1 MAFTPVQVGGID
13 TDRYGAKFNAD
24 WLWVPVIANQTTFTP
39 TEAEINAGRLL
50 TGAIAAINGF
60 NVSPRYDELPDLVSD
75 VDPKVPAG
83 STVDDSA
90 LSFYLASDDDDA
102 LDFFNRGDLGYV
114 IQCPRGLEGGYR
126 AWVWKVE
133 VSVVLPTAAMTG
145 GSMGVV
151 GFGTLGAPKKIDL
164 PAET

>member
-1 MAFTPVQVGGID
+1 MAFNPVQVGGID
-13 TDRYGAKFNAD
+13 TDRYGNKFNAD
-24 WLWVPVIANQTTFTP
+24 WLWLATIANQSTFTP
-39 TEAEINAGRLL
+39 TEAEINLGRLL

-60 NVSPRYDELPDLVSD
+60 TVSPRYDELPDLVSV

-83 STVDDSA
+83 SSVDDSA

-102 LDFFNRGDLGYV
+102 LDFFTQGDDGYIV
-114 IQCPRGLEGGYR
+114 QCPRGLQGGYR

-133 VSVVLPTAAMTG
+133 VSVSLPASAMTG
-145 GSMGVV
+145 GAIGAV
-151 GFGTLGAPKKIDL
+151 GFGMLGAPKKIDL